1 MTHASSA
8 PLLSLA
14 KGIRLRI
21 QIFALREGGA
31 AAEHSI
37 AVRETTE
44 TLDDVEVTA
53 RKLKRVFRKRAP
65 LRRRRRREMLEMLH
79 ALSLTLEV
87 LYVLIRHQ
95 QERAFHDRELIGVTG
110 SDGASHDRQRS
121 GVVVERSGGIAERI
135 ARKLIENHD
144 ERYARSRSLLPGG
157 KLASGRFL
165 NRGSE
170 PLANLQIQI
179 G

>member
-14 KGIRLRI
+14 KGIRVRI
-21 QIFALREGGA
+21 QIFELRERRA
-31 AAEHSI
+31 AAEYSV

-44 TLDDVEVTA
+44 TLDDLEVTA
-53 RKLKRVFRKRAP
+53 RKLKSVFRKRAP
-65 LRRRRRREMLEMLH
+65 LRRRRHREMLEMLH

-87 LYVLIRHQ
+87 LDVLKRHQ
-95 QERAFHDRELIGVTG
+95 QERAFHDRELIGVMG
-110 SDGASHDRQRS
+110 SNGTSHDRQR
-121 GVVVERSGGIAERI
+121 GGIVLERSGLIAVCI

-144 ERYARSRSLLPGG
+144 ERYARFRSLLPGG